1 MSSSPEPAPARN
13 VRATLSRG
21 VARLETAR
29 VPSAPL
35 AAELLLLHLLGR
47 DRTWLYAHPDEIV
60 GEGDLAEYDMLLKR
74 RAEGVPV
81 QYLTGEQEFWGLD
94 FEVNPDV
101 LIPRPETE
109 HLIEVALER
118 MGRRRNDPL
127 LIADVGTGSGCIAV
141 ALARE
146 FPASEIVA
154 TDISAAALEVAGRN
168 TVRHGVQSRIELA
181 QGYLLNPYL
190 SIKVHA
196 DENFDLIVSNPPY
209 VGRAEQSS
217 LQREVVEHEPHQALF
232 AGERGLDVY
241 PELIAQ
247 AAPLL
252 TPGGVLV
259 LELGHGQSERVRAM
273 VTEDGRWSVI
283 SVTNDLAGIPRV
295 LAAERVST

>member
-1 MSSSPEPAPARN
+1 M
-13 VRATLSRG
+13 
-21 VARLETAR
+21 AR

-35 AAELLLLHLLGR
+35 AAELLLLHLLDR
-47 DRTWLYAHPDEIV
+47 DRSWLYAHPDEII
-60 GEGDLAEYDMLLKR
+60 GESDLAEYDMLLKR
-74 RAEGVPV
+74 RVEGVPV

-109 HLIEVALER
+109 HLIEAALER

-127 LIADVGTGSGCIAV
+127 FIADVGTGSGCIAV

-168 TVRHGVQSRIELA
+168 TVRHGVQSRVELIQA
-181 QGYLLNPYL
+181 NLLEPYL
-190 SIKVHA
+190 APKSARIEH
-196 DENFDLIVSNPPY
+196 FDLIVSNPPY
-209 VGRAEQSS
+209 VGRAEQPS

-232 AGERGLDVY
+232 AGEYGLNVY
-241 PELIAQ
+241 PELISQ
-247 AAPLL
+247 AATLL
-252 TPGGVLV
+252 KPGGVLV
-259 LELGHGQSERVRAM
+259 LELGHGQSERVRTM
-273 VTEDGRWSVI
+273 VAEDGSWGLV

-295 LAAERVST
+295 LAAERISA

>member
-1 MSSSPEPAPARN
+1 MSTSPEPAAAKD
-13 VRATLSRG
+13 VRATLARG

-29 VPSAPL
+29 IPSAPL

-47 DRTWLYAHPDEIV
+47 DRTWLYAHPDETLS
-60 GEGDLAEYDMLLKR
+60 ENDLAEYDSLLRR

-94 FEVNPDV
+94 FEVNPSV

-109 HLIEVALER
+109 HLIEVVLER

-127 LIADVGTGSGCIAV
+127 WIADVGTGSGCIAV

-146 FPASEIVA
+146 FPAAEIIA
-154 TDISAAALEVAGRN
+154 IDISAAALEIAERN
-168 TVRHGVQSRIELA
+168 AVRHGVQSRIELVE
-181 QGYLLNPYL
+181 GSLLQPYL
-190 SIKVHA
+190 AKTATAVR
-196 DENFDLIVSNPPY
+196 FDLIVSNPPY
-209 VGRAEQSS
+209 VGRAEQPS

-241 PELIAQ
+241 PELISQ
-247 AAPLL
+247 AAALL
-252 TPGGVLV
+252 KPGGVLA

-273 VTEDGRWSVI
+273 ISEEGRWTLV
-283 SVTNDLAGIPRV
+283 SVTNDLSGIPRV
-295 LAAERVST
+295 LAAERVSR